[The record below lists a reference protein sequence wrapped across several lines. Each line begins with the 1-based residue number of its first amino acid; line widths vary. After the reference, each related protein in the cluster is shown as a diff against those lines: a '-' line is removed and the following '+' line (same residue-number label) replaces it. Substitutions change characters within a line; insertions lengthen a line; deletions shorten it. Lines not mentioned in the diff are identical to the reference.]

1 MNAVELKDIKVQF
14 KNKILFENIN
24 LVIEEGTINTIMG
37 ESGSGKSTL
46 LNIIGLL
53 LKPTSGIVNIL
64 YHQDIKA
71 NSREAMKILRNDV
84 SYIFQNYALIDE
96 MTVYQNIELGLK
108 YVKTNKKEVI
118 EHILHKLNLCD
129 LKDEKISSLS
139 GGEQQRVA
147 FARAFVKPSSII
159 LADEPTGNLDE
170 KNKNI
175 VLKLLKEL
183 NQEGKT
189 IVIVTHD
196 KEVAMIADHNYYLK
210 DKNIV
215 LENN

>member
-1 MNAVELKDIKVQF
+1 MNAIELKDIKVQF
-14 KNKILFENIN
+14 KNKILFENVN
-24 LVIEEGTINTIMG
+24 LIIEAGTINTIMG

-53 LKPTSGIVNIL
+53 LKPTHGTVCIL
-64 YHQDIKA
+64 YHQNIKP
-71 NSREAMKILRNDV
+71 NSKEAMMILRNDV

-108 YVKTNKKEVI
+108 YVKTNKKEAI
-118 EHILHKLNLCD
+118 DHILHKLHLYD

-159 LADEPTGNLDE
+159 LADEPTGNLDG
-170 KNKNI
+170 KNKAI
-175 VLKLLKEL
+175 ILKLLKEL

-189 IVIVTHD
+189 IIIVTHD
-196 KEVAMIADHNYYLK
+196 KEVTAIADYNYYLK
-210 DKNIV
+210 NKNIV
-215 LENN
+215 IK